1 MRGEWRL
8 LVHGPLTGPENMAV
22 DESLLLEAEMPTLRL
37 YTWSPTTVSIGYFQ
51 SLSETVN
58 LAEAERR
65 GIAVVRRVSGG
76 GAVMHQE
83 LGEVTYSVVA
93 PVELFPGSIRDSYRR
108 ILSGIVEALRLLGVE
123 AEIQGFQDVVV
134 GGRKISGSAQ
144 ARKRG
149 WILQHGT
156 LLVDPDV
163 EAMFSVLRVP
173 GLKLSDKGLREA
185 RKRVTSL
192 YDLNVD
198 VSLADVQGALIE
210 GFSRALEMD
219 LQEDHLTPG
228 EEKKAEELVIKYESE
243 EWLRKR
249 P

>member
-1 MRGEWRL
+1 MS
-8 LVHGPLTGPENMAV
+8 GPMNMAV
-22 DESLLLEAEMPTLRL
+22 DEAMLLEAEEPTLRL
-37 YTWSPTTVSIGYFQ
+37 YTWTPTTVSIGYFQ
-51 SLSETVN
+51 SLRETVN
-58 LAEAERR
+58 TEEAEKR
-65 GIAVVRRVSGG
+65 GIPVVRRISGG

-83 LGEVTYSVVA
+83 MGEVTYSIVA
-93 PVELFPGSIRDSYRR
+93 PQEMFPGSIKESYRA
-108 ILSGIVEALRLLGVE
+108 ILSGLLETLSLLGLE

-156 LLVDPDV
+156 LLVDPDL

-173 GLKLSDKGLREA
+173 GLKLSDKGLAEA

-192 YDLNVD
+192 YELGVD
-198 VSLADVQGALIE
+198 VSIADVQGAMIE
-210 GFSRALEMD
+210 GFSRALDMVPVDGD
-219 LQEDHLTPG
+219 LSQS
-228 EEKKAEELVIKYESE
+228 EEERAAELVIKYESK
-243 EWLRKR
+243 EWLLKR